1 MWELLRRNRRY
12 ARLWGGETVSM
23 LGDSVTALALPMLA
37 ILVLKAPAWQVGVL
51 TAASWTPYLVALFVG
66 AMVDRVA
73 SKRVVLVVVDL
84 VRALA
89 LATIPLI
96 AFVGQLRFTH
106 LIIVAITVGLAG
118 VVSQTAHASFF
129 VRVVQSSD
137 FVTANSLNSTARSVT
152 GIGGPPVAGWL
163 VQALSAPIAIVVD
176 SCSYLVSAATLAGMK
191 VDEPR
196 PERRRTHVFAEAAEG
211 LRAMLGNRW
220 LSSAL
225 WCTSLMNLAN
235 FAIIAIALVFATRT
249 LHLSA
254 AEIGTAQGIGAVGA
268 LIGALLT
275 SRVST
280 RIGLFPVVMLG
291 TVFFSLPFFALAATP
306 TAAPTIVKITIF
318 AGCIFVVTGAIVMYD
333 ITMNSVAAKVM
344 PDDMRG
350 RIVGAFS
357 SINYGIRPLGALAGG
372 AAAELWGTQITI
384 MVAAAV
390 GLTAVIPL
398 LRSPLRKARVMDD
411 VPAATP
417 VG

>member
-1 MWELLRRNRRY
+1 
-12 ARLWGGETVSM
+12 
-23 LGDSVTALALPMLA
+23 
-37 ILVLKAPAWQVGVL
+37 
-51 TAASWTPYLVALFVG
+51 
-66 AMVDRVA
+66 
-73 SKRVVLVVVDL
+73 VVLVIVDL

-89 LATIPLI
+89 LAAIPLI
-96 AFVGQLRFTH
+96 GLIGQLTMIH
-106 LIIVAITVGLAG
+106 LIIVATVIGLAG
-118 VVSQTAHASFF
+118 VVSQTAYADFF
-129 VRVVQSSD
+129 VRVVQPDD

-163 VQALSAPIAIVVD
+163 VQVLTAPIALVVD
-176 SCSYLVSAATLAGMK
+176 SLSYLVSAATLAGVK
-191 VDEPR
+191 VEEPR
-196 PERRRTHVFAEAAEG
+196 PERRRAHVFAEAAEG

-249 LHLSA
+249 LHLTA
-254 AEIGTAQGIGAVGA
+254 AGIGTAQGLGAVGA
-268 LIGALLT
+268 LIGALIT
-275 SRVST
+275 SRLSA
-280 RIGLFPVVMLG
+280 RIGLFPVVMIG

-306 TAAPTIVKITIF
+306 GSASTGLKLTMYAATV
-318 AGCIFVVTGAIVMYD
+318 FVVTGAIVMYD
-333 ITMNSVAAKVM
+333 ITINSVMAKVM
-344 PDDMRG
+344 PDNMRG

-372 AAAELWGTQITI
+372 AAAELWGAQVTI

-398 LRSPLRKARVMDD
+398 LRSPLRKARAMDD
-411 VPAATP
+411 VPAAAR